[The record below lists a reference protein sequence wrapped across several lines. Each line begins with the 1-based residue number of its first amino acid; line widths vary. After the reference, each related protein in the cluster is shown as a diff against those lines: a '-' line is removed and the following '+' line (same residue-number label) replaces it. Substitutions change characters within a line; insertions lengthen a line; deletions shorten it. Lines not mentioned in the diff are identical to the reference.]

1 VYEAG
6 DYVSVYAAYGENFRP
21 LSGADANGDG
31 FEPNQ
36 STSAELGV
44 KFTLNDGALFG
55 TVAVFKVDQDNM
67 LVVDDPTAFTYAA
80 IGEAQSKGI
89 EIDLTGELSDS
100 IEIWAS
106 YAYVDAQIES
116 SFFDAIGY
124 TVEAGE
130 SLLNVPEHQFSLQL
144 VNRASYMAMQLNL
157 VAGYYL

>member
-1 VYEAG
+1 MARYFVLMLCLE
-6 DYVSVYAAYGENFRP
+6 
-21 LSGADANGDG
+21 
-31 FEPNQ
+31 
-36 STSAELGV
+36 
-44 KFTLNDGALFG
+44 
-55 TVAVFKVDQDNM
+55 QDNM

-100 IEIWAS
+100 LEIWAS
-106 YAYVDAQIES
+106 YAYVDAQIEN
-116 SFFDAIGY
+116 SFFDANFGY